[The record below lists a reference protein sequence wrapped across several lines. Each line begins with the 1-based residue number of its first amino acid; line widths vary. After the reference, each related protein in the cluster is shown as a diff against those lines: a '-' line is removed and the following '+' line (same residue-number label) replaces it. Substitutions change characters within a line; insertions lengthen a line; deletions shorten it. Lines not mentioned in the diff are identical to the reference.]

1 MKKKISKLQKEKLM
15 NPTEKKES
23 TNKDNFEE
31 LPLINKNPL
40 LTSNNLDNIIK
51 NLSKPRFMG
60 SIHMKKETRTISN
73 LVENLVESE
82 LKSKMTNSIKNTLF
96 NPVTKILIMLAII
109 FNLVWLLFIYVL

>member
-15 NPTEKKES
+15 NPTDKKES
-23 TNKDNFEE
+23 NSKKNIEE

-60 SIHMKKETRTISN
+60 SIHMKKETRTNSN
-73 LVENLVESE
+73 LIENLVESE
-82 LKSKMTNSIKNTLF
+82 LKLKMTNSLKSTLF
-96 NPVTKILIMLAII
+96 NPVTKILIILAII
-109 FNLVWLLFIYVL
+109 FNFTWLLFVYIL

>member
-1 MKKKISKLQKEKLM
+1 M
-15 NPTEKKES
+15 NPTDKKES
-23 TNKDNFEE
+23 TTKGNFED
-31 LPLINKNPL
+31 LPLLNKNPL

-60 SIHMKKETRTISN
+60 SIHMKKETRINSN
-73 LVENLVESE
+73 LVENLIESE
-82 LKSKMTNSIKNTLF
+82 LKSKMTNSIKNTIF